1 MTVQDGLFRKGRKR
15 KQDYASIVQHIMKP
29 SRIFAHPAGLRLIE
43 WGTVDMTPLGA

>member
-1 MTVQDGLFRKGRKR
+1 MVQDGLFRKAHKR

-29 SRIFAHPAGLRLIE
+29 SRIIAHPVDPRLIE